1 MMIARLA
8 ALVLAVHAA
17 VPAGA
22 APGTRPPAAHRDA
35 ASVRTAGKSAKAAE
49 VPSKTATIP
58 GSGSVPTRVEAAD
71 IEYLNKER
79 RTILT
84 GKPLVTFWREDA
96 ILVCRRMVADNDD
109 AGDIRHAV
117 CQGDVK
123 LTRGD
128 QVVTCQEATYDAP
141 AATIVCR
148 GDPVLKDGASVLR
161 SEEVVYDLA
170 RDRVLAHRSKG
181 TIYQRPG
188 QKLPGPKREEK

>member
-1 MMIARLA
+1 MTAATLA
-8 ALVLAVHAA
+8 ALLLGLSAA
-17 VPAGA
+17 LPAGVVPASKAPASPARKDGA
-22 APGTRPPAAHRDA
+22 AGAVGKGAKPAEAPP
-35 ASVRTAGKSAKAAE
+35 
-49 VPSKTATIP
+49 KTATVP
-58 GSGSVPTRVEAAD
+58 GSVPTRVEAAD

-84 GKPLVTFWREDA
+84 GKPLVTFWRADA
-96 ILVCRRMVADNDD
+96 VLVCRRMVADNDE

-128 QVVTCQEATYDAP
+128 QVVTCQEAPSDAP
-141 AATIVCR
+141 ADTIVCR

-170 RDRVLAHRSKG
+170 RDRVLTHKSKG